1 MGKKL
6 RSIAYINAI
15 KNLAKMNKVILHN
28 KKLIKDLFINA
39 DPEYDV
45 KKTDPLHLENLGKR
59 YDVLQKKIR
68 HKLPQLEFNKIAHI
82 INHYERSKHNKPITG
97 KLILSAFAFAGYPEF
112 SLDIYRY
119 DCDKKDSDEIYTYQY
134 IHSENSEEIQTVKIP
149 ISLTTRGK
157 VYFLS
162 KKIVKG
168 LNEIAN
174 NQTNVIWKTIMK
186 LQEHIVLFQYY
197 QQLYLSIDRQNKIQ
211 ELMLRWYNE
220 ETQIDLVLENNDIDD
235 KSKKEIIAF
244 ARKLQHKTEETLQ
257 LIDSNIDKEC
267 LYWYKDTIETV
278 RKTYMKI
285 FWDEID
291 VSFSKGTSESFIK
304 ILNEMLEKLKTLI
317 PFKKRESVYKNL
329 ETQIDVEF
337 CQYQIDAGVFNEEQ
351 LKNLCD
357 IFVKYMCSVCSS
369 SMREKLV
376 LKYKDVVEYM
386 YDSDDIR
393 YRTYLKFILDQL
405 NDISEDIEVVKFA
418 LSNGINIFL

>member
-15 KNLAKMNKVILHN
+15 KNLAKMNKVIMYN
-28 KKLIKDLFINA
+28 KKLIQDLFSNA

-68 HKLPQLEFNKIAHI
+68 HKLPQLEFNKIAHL

-304 ILNEMLEKLKTLI
+304 ILNEMLEKLTGV
-317 PFKKRESVYKNL
+317 KK
-329 ETQIDVEF
+329 
-337 CQYQIDAGVFNEEQ
+337 
-351 LKNLCD
+351 
-357 IFVKYMCSVCSS
+357 
-369 SMREKLV
+369 
-376 LKYKDVVEYM
+376 
-386 YDSDDIR
+386 
-393 YRTYLKFILDQL
+393 
-405 NDISEDIEVVKFA
+405 
-418 LSNGINIFL
+418 